1 MDRLPGLSNAGDS
14 PAKFT
19 VTVYAFL
26 AVVTGGLLYLF
37 FRPAPPLFL
46 HWFGYFGP
54 DDLLAAVR
62 SRTLEITPLLPVW
75 AVYSLPQ
82 GLWAFAYAL
91 IISCIWGKQR
101 SAPACF
107 WLATIPML
115 AVGFEMMQ
123 YAGVIRGT
131 FCIADTVMS
140 LCGIIPGAILG
151 IKTAKNHTNKVNG
164 LHEARNQSSPA
175 GDPDH

>member
-1 MDRLPGLSNAGDS
+1 MDRLPGLSNAGGS

-19 VTVYAFL
+19 VTVFAFM

-37 FRPAPPLFL
+37 FRPAPPFFL
-46 HWFGYFGP
+46 HWFGYSGIGEFVV
-54 DDLLAAVR
+54 AVR
-62 SRTLEITPLLPVW
+62 THTLEITPSLPVW

-101 SAPACF
+101 SAIAFF
-107 WLATIPML
+107 WLSTIPML
-115 AVGFEMMQ
+115 VFGFEALQ

-175 GDPDH
+175 GNPDH